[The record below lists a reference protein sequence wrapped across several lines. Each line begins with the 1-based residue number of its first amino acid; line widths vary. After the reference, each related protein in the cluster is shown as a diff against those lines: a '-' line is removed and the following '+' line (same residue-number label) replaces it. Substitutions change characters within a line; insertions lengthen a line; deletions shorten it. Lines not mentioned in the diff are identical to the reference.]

1 MGYSYS
7 DLQHQ
12 LQALMSL
19 GYTREDIMK
28 IVITAPAI
36 FTYTPEGIKSI
47 FDSFNTELNFADNTQ
62 ITQEKGKCKKRDL
75 ILKNKPSK
83 Q

>member
-19 GYTREDIMK
+19 GYTREEIMK
-28 IVITAPAI
+28 IVTTAPAI
-36 FTYTPEGIKSI
+36 FTYTPAGIESI
-47 FDSFNTELNFADNTQ
+47 FDSFDTKLSVANNTELTTEQ
-62 ITQEKGKCKKRDL
+62 GKCKKRR
-75 ILKNKPSK
+75 
-83 Q
+83 